1 MGIQISLTVMFIV
14 AVRNWFGAVDVRGAM
29 IPFFAGIGII
39 AWINIWGLIQ

>member
-1 MGIQISLTVMFIV
+1 MGIQISLTVLFIV

-39 AWINIWGLIQ
+39 AWINI